1 MSANQSTTA
10 GTGASLTSAPDAAHH
25 SESTPMNNT
34 PLTWEGARA
43 PFAKAFIAAQKATE
57 AVKKASTNPAFKSR
71 YADLA
76 VVVEAVIPALNESGI
91 AVIQS
96 PSFDGDLVSVT
107 TVLLHESGS
116 SVTGT
121 LSMRPTKMDP
131 QGVGSAITYARRY
144 ALLAMAGAAPED
156 DDGQAASQPGPKNP
170 TINVHPEG
178 PDWWGAEGF
187 GMSVAAAK
195 KEGWGETLDAWLGD
209 IPNIP
214 TAEKWKAWCADEAA
228 DIKRLPKGWRVML
241 REAAEERGAE
251 LGAIQSTTPKA
262 AA

>member
-1 MSANQSTTA
+1 MSPQSTTA

-25 SESTPMNNT
+25 SESTPMNNS
-34 PLTWEGARA
+34 PLTWEGPRA
-43 PFAKAFIAAQKATE
+43 PFAIAFIAAQKATE

-144 ALLAMAGAAPED
+144 ALLGMAGAAPED
-156 DDGQAASQPGPKNP
+156 DDGHAASQPGNDRAP
-170 TINVHPEG
+170 TPPISQDQADSLRVEIEAV
-178 PDWWGAEGF
+178 GADPAKFLAFFKIKSLQAMPAGRWNEA
-187 GMSVAAAK
+187 VAMLEAKRMKDAA
-195 KEGWGETLDAWLGD
+195 
-209 IPNIP
+209 
-214 TAEKWKAWCADEAA
+214 
-228 DIKRLPKGWRVML
+228 
-241 REAAEERGAE
+241 
-251 LGAIQSTTPKA
+251 
-262 AA
+262 

>member
-10 GTGASLTSAPDAAHH
+10 GTGASLTSAPDAAQH

-34 PLTWEGARA
+34 PLTWEGDRA

-156 DDGQAASQPGPKNP
+156 DDGHAASQPGNDRAP
-170 TINVHPEG
+170 TPPISQDQADALRVEIEAV
-178 PDWWGAEGF
+178 GADPAKFLAFFKIKALEAMPVGRWNEA
-187 GMSVAAAK
+187 VAMLEAKRMKDAA
-195 KEGWGETLDAWLGD
+195 
-209 IPNIP
+209 
-214 TAEKWKAWCADEAA
+214 
-228 DIKRLPKGWRVML
+228 
-241 REAAEERGAE
+241 
-251 LGAIQSTTPKA
+251 
-262 AA
+262 

>member
-1 MSANQSTTA
+1 MSATQSTTA

-34 PLTWEGARA
+34 PLTWEGDRA

-144 ALLAMAGAAPED
+144 ALLGMAGAAPED
-156 DDGQAASQPGPKNP
+156 DDGHAASQPGNDRAATPP
-170 TINVHPEG
+170 ISQDQADALRVEIEAV
-178 PDWWGAEGF
+178 GADPAKFLAFFKIKALEAMPAGRWNEA
-187 GMSVAAAK
+187 VAMLEAKRMKDAA
-195 KEGWGETLDAWLGD
+195 
-209 IPNIP
+209 
-214 TAEKWKAWCADEAA
+214 
-228 DIKRLPKGWRVML
+228 
-241 REAAEERGAE
+241 
-251 LGAIQSTTPKA
+251 
-262 AA
+262 

>member
-1 MSANQSTTA
+1 MTNTH
-10 GTGASLTSAPDAAHH
+10 LTF
-25 SESTPMNNT
+25 
-34 PLTWEGARA
+34 EGDRA
-43 PFAKAFIAAQKATE
+43 PLAKALIAAQGATE
-57 AVKKASTNPAFKSR
+57 AVKKASTNSAMKWR

-156 DDGQAASQPGPKNP
+156 DDGQAASQPGSERAPALP
-170 TINVHPEG
+170 ISQDQADALRLEIEAV
-178 PDWWGAEGF
+178 GADPAKFLAFFKIKALEAMPAGRWNEA
-187 GMSVAAAK
+187 VAMLEAKRMKDAA
-195 KEGWGETLDAWLGD
+195 
-209 IPNIP
+209 
-214 TAEKWKAWCADEAA
+214 
-228 DIKRLPKGWRVML
+228 
-241 REAAEERGAE
+241 
-251 LGAIQSTTPKA
+251 
-262 AA
+262 

>member
-1 MSANQSTTA
+1 MIDTH
-10 GTGASLTSAPDAAHH
+10 LTF
-25 SESTPMNNT
+25 
-34 PLTWEGARA
+34 EGDRA
-43 PFAKAFIAAQKATE
+43 PFAKAFITAQRATE

-107 TVLLHESGS
+107 TVLLHESGA

-156 DDGQAASQPGPKNP
+156 DDGQAASQPGNDRAP
-170 TINVHPEG
+170 TPPISQDQADALRLEIEAV
-178 PDWWGAEGF
+178 GADPAKFLAFFKIKALEAMPAGRWNEA
-187 GMSVAAAK
+187 VALLEAKRMKDAA
-195 KEGWGETLDAWLGD
+195 
-209 IPNIP
+209 
-214 TAEKWKAWCADEAA
+214 
-228 DIKRLPKGWRVML
+228 
-241 REAAEERGAE
+241 
-251 LGAIQSTTPKA
+251 
-262 AA
+262 

>member
-1 MSANQSTTA
+1 MSATQSPTA

-34 PLTWEGARA
+34 PLTWEGPRA
-43 PFAKAFIAAQKATE
+43 PFAIAFIAAQKATE

-156 DDGQAASQPGPKNP
+156 DDGQAASQPGNDRAP
-170 TINVHPEG
+170 TPPISQDQADALRLEIEAV
-178 PDWWGAEGF
+178 GADPAKFLAFFKIKALEVMPVGRWNEA
-187 GMSVAAAK
+187 VAMLEAKRMKDAA
-195 KEGWGETLDAWLGD
+195 
-209 IPNIP
+209 
-214 TAEKWKAWCADEAA
+214 
-228 DIKRLPKGWRVML
+228 
-241 REAAEERGAE
+241 
-251 LGAIQSTTPKA
+251 
-262 AA
+262 